1 MLHFGA
7 LKGNLDLVKKL
18 CIHGININILNRFNQ
33 TSLHIASVRGFYDIV
48 EFLVLNGIDVNV
60 LDDHFLLCFPIDQ
73 H

>member
-18 CIHGININILNRFNQ
+18 CNHGININNLNRFNQ
-33 TSLHIASVRGFYDIV
+33 TSLHIASMRGFYDIV
-48 EFLVLNGIDVNV
+48 EFLVFNGSDVNL
-60 LDDHFLLCFPIDQ
+60 LDNHFLLCFPIDQ